1 MMRHARRGTTTQPPT
16 VGPCGAILAALAVA
30 VAFAAPFDPAPDG
43 PPFPEQ
49 WAAHAQAPPPVKV
62 GALMAPGD
70 RFDDTKRIEA
80 LRYAVDEFNRQNAGS
95 PLELA
100 VHNITR
106 GEELDALRT
115 AYANGA
121 GPSYYIGPTTSKGL
135 SSIMGYANSSGIVL
149 VSPASDAAPLAVPGD
164 TTFRLT
170 ISVDNQARA
179 LARIMS
185 NASIDAAV
193 TVIRDDTWGR
203 SFNSSLNEALD
214 ARGIAL
220 GGSVAFADS
229 GADWR
234 AAALSAAESAAALP
248 AESRA
253 GIVFAGF
260 GADYRGMAAAVAAS
274 RGGSTATAASLPWFA
289 PSAAIVASTLSPIAN
304 ATVRD
309 FSASVNLTALGH
321 NAPANAVTSALDANL
336 SGAGS
341 DPRRQTYYEYAAYD
355 SLFVLGTAIGMV
367 RDAAGADAPPDPRAV
382 AAAMPAAALAHE
394 GALGRIALN
403 PSGDLLYPDAFSVWR
418 VNGTGGWVRAGT
430 AASGTPVTEIGMLA
444 ILAGGHENNRVAAA
458 RLAVNDHNW
467 AQDGSPAPRYLHL
480 SVHNVTVDDSPPRVL
495 DALRAAHAGGT
506 GPSYYVGPSTSGN
519 TKRVLDYANER
530 GVVIVSPS
538 ATAPSLSIEG
548 DNLFRLAPDD
558 SRQGVVL
565 ANVIGR
571 DLASASPAPGAPS
584 GTVVVVARDDA
595 WGGDLNRT
603 ASARLAELGIGTA
616 HVAFSESADW
626 PEVARR
632 LASAIGAPGGGDGP
646 AAAVLFIGLA
656 PDFRGIAPLAG
667 ASLPWYGPDSI
678 AASRD
683 VAADAAASAFAD
695 AVNLTATL
703 FHAAENAEQ
712 ARVRAALAGMGV
724 GGLRTYDYS
733 TYDSVRVLGAAIGA
747 AEAAA
752 EPGDAAAAAAAVA
765 AAMPRAAAQYE
776 GALGD
781 IALNPSGDLLTPN
794 DYALWAIE
802 GGEWKRLEVFPGT
815 PVVGIGAIVSL
826 DGMPATDAAKLEA
839 MRLAADEYNRAS
851 EAAGG
856 PLYVDIEVVR
866 TSLVPAAATPSSPAV
881 LDALAAAH
889 ANGSGPSYYV
899 GPTSSA
905 NAARVLAYADANN
918 ITLVSPSSTAASL
931 AIEGDALFRLAPND
945 ALQGRVLADVIH
957 NRQGDILAGII
968 NGSGAEA
975 VVALVRNDTWGLGL
989 AASASERLASHGI
1002 AVSRIVHPTH
1012 GADWPAVASRLDSEI
1027 ASLRAGGAGVAV
1039 LHVGFQG
1046 DFAAIAGQA
1055 AAYPRIASAPWYGT
1069 DGIAHGRS
1077 ITANP
1082 APLAFAEAV
1091 NLTGTSFDPPDSPKR
1106 DAVAAALEARG
1117 VAGPGAYVHASY
1129 DAVFVLAGAVE
1140 RAIEARGSSYSPADV
1155 RGEVRAAA
1163 AAHVGALGDIELNRA
1178 GDLRS
1183 PNGYA
1188 TWRVEDGAWARA
1200 GGHPPTPVF
1209 KVGALLV
1216 LGEGE
1221 GAPYSDER
1229 ALAAAEAA
1237 IDDFNTAHELVGDF
1251 YLGLEVQKIRATP
1264 GSDTGAPGALAGLEA
1279 LHAGGNGTA
1288 YHVGP
1293 TSDANAARA
1302 LGYADRNGLV
1312 LVSPSSSS
1320 PSLAVPGDA
1329 LFRMALGHGRHAEVL
1344 AGLLAER
1351 GATDVVIAARGDAWG
1366 SGVNATLR
1374 AELGERAGGD
1384 GGTPVPSVAAVAFA
1398 EDDADWEAAAREI
1411 GAAARAAA
1419 QAAAARDPPGAPAV
1433 VFAGF
1438 EGDFA
1443 AIAAAA
1449 QAASSP
1455 SAAGLASAEWMDA
1468 GGIGAGQRVLGS
1480 ADALALARA
1489 VNLTTIRPVAAG
1501 IGADS
1506 PFGPGAALAPQAYDS
1521 VRVLGDAIRAAHDR
1535 LPPGAAADPP
1545 PASAVAAEM
1554 RAAAR
1559 AYSGALGNVTLDAS
1573 GDLAWPASLAVHT
1586 MGPGGWGPGAIA
1598 PPGAGPCPDDARC
1611 IVLGELYEAELAEQA
1626 REIHEAYAM
1635 AAADFNRMQAESGA
1649 SPRLHVALQRAE
1661 VSLLS
1666 PLEGLAAAHA
1676 GGAGPSAYVG
1686 PITSAS
1692 AIAMKPLADSAGIV
1706 LVSPASTATTGG
1718 LASADTL
1725 FRLALSDRYE
1735 ADLLAM
1741 AAEREGVDVI
1751 VPAVRGDAY
1760 GLSYESELRAE
1771 GRLLGIEV
1779 ADAVVM
1785 AVDEAA
1791 GHGILDARAAAAE
1804 LARGAA
1810 AVAAASGPG
1819 AQVGIV
1825 VASTAADLRA
1835 LAGHAAGHPAL
1846 AAAKWFEPGNLYPP
1860 RPIGDAGLLALAG
1873 AADVYSTSWDVPRT
1887 DRLND
1892 VHDRL
1897 AARIGAEPHAHSYAA
1912 YDAVLLLAD
1921 AIGRSAGED
1930 GSYAGADVA
1939 AQVPGSAARLGGLLG
1954 GGIVLDE
1961 HGDRASPSGVV
1972 LWRADGGAGAW
1983 QEAGRLGLDPFC
1995 AVALRSPSVDLGDVR
2010 AGGTAPEAAV
2020 QYVRSA
2026 GTAPLTG
2033 LAVQASPWTLD
2044 ATGAEAL
2051 PSGATQVAAAGLG
2064 WSALPGAPAELAVSG
2079 GISYAWNELLFRL
2092 DPAAVPAGSAAG
2104 PISQTV
2110 TYAAT
2115 CG

>member
-1 MMRHARRGTTTQPPT
+1 
-16 VGPCGAILAALAVA
+16 
-30 VAFAAPFDPAPDG
+30 
-43 PPFPEQ
+43 
-49 WAAHAQAPPPVKV
+49 
-62 GALMAPGD
+62 
-70 RFDDTKRIEA
+70 
-80 LRYAVDEFNRQNAGS
+80 
-95 PLELA
+95 
-100 VHNITR
+100 
-106 GEELDALRT
+106 
-115 AYANGA
+115 
-121 GPSYYIGPTTSKGL
+121 
-135 SSIMGYANSSGIVL
+135 
-149 VSPASDAAPLAVPGD
+149 
-164 TTFRLT
+164 
-170 ISVDNQARA
+170 
-179 LARIMS
+179 
-185 NASIDAAV
+185 
-193 TVIRDDTWGR
+193 
-203 SFNSSLNEALD
+203 
-214 ARGIAL
+214 
-220 GGSVAFADS
+220 
-229 GADWR
+229 
-234 AAALSAAESAAALP
+234 
-248 AESRA
+248 
-253 GIVFAGF
+253 
-260 GADYRGMAAAVAAS
+260 
-274 RGGSTATAASLPWFA
+274 
-289 PSAAIVASTLSPIAN
+289 
-304 ATVRD
+304 
-309 FSASVNLTALGH
+309 
-321 NAPANAVTSALDANL
+321 
-336 SGAGS
+336 
-341 DPRRQTYYEYAAYD
+341 
-355 SLFVLGTAIGMV
+355 
-367 RDAAGADAPPDPRAV
+367 
-382 AAAMPAAALAHE
+382 
-394 GALGRIALN
+394 
-403 PSGDLLYPDAFSVWR
+403 
-418 VNGTGGWVRAGT
+418 
-430 AASGTPVTEIGMLA
+430 
-444 ILAGGHENNRVAAA
+444 
-458 RLAVNDHNW
+458 
-467 AQDGSPAPRYLHL
+467 
-480 SVHNVTVDDSPPRVL
+480 
-495 DALRAAHAGGT
+495 
-506 GPSYYVGPSTSGN
+506 
-519 TKRVLDYANER
+519 
-530 GVVIVSPS
+530 
-538 ATAPSLSIEG
+538 
-548 DNLFRLAPDD
+548 
-558 SRQGVVL
+558 
-565 ANVIGR
+565 
-571 DLASASPAPGAPS
+571 
-584 GTVVVVARDDA
+584 
-595 WGGDLNRT
+595 
-603 ASARLAELGIGTA
+603 
-616 HVAFSESADW
+616 
-626 PEVARR
+626 
-632 LASAIGAPGGGDGP
+632 
-646 AAAVLFIGLA
+646 
-656 PDFRGIAPLAG
+656 
-667 ASLPWYGPDSI
+667 
-678 AASRD
+678 
-683 VAADAAASAFAD
+683 
-695 AVNLTATL
+695 
-703 FHAAENAEQ
+703 
-712 ARVRAALAGMGV
+712 
-724 GGLRTYDYS
+724 
-733 TYDSVRVLGAAIGA
+733 
-747 AEAAA
+747 
-752 EPGDAAAAAAAVA
+752 
-765 AAMPRAAAQYE
+765 MPRAAAQYE

-781 IALNPSGDLLTPN
+781 IALNPSGDLRTPD
-794 DYALWAIE
+794 DYALWTIE

-815 PVVGIGAIVSL
+815 PVVGIGAIVAL

-856 PLYVDIEVVR
+856 PLYIDIETVR

-889 ANGSGPSYYV
+889 AGGSGPSYYV
-899 GPTSSA
+899 GPSSSA
-905 NAARVLAYADANN
+905 NAARVLAYANANN
-918 ITLVSPSSTAASL
+918 ITLISPSSTAASL

-957 NRQGDILAGII
+957 NRQGDIIAGII

-1002 AVSRIVHPTH
+1002 AVSRTVHPPH
-1012 GADWPAVASRLDSEI
+1012 GADWPDIASRLDSEI
-1027 ASLRAGGAGVAV
+1027 ASLRAGGSGVAV

-1082 APLAFAEAV
+1082 TPLAFAEAV
-1091 NLTGTSFDPPDSPKR
+1091 NLTGTSFDPPASPKR
-1106 DAVAAALEARG
+1106 DAVAAALGARG
-1117 VAGPGAYVHASY
+1117 VAGPGAYVYASY

-1140 RAIEARGSSYSPADV
+1140 RAMEARGSSYSPADV

-1163 AAHVGALGDIELNRA
+1163 AAYGGALGDVELNRA

-1188 TWRVEDGAWARA
+1188 TWRVEDGAWVRA

-1216 LGEGE
+1216 LGEEG
-1221 GAPYSDER
+1221 GAPYSDGP

-1251 YLGLEVQKIRATP
+1251 YLGLEVQKIGAAP
-1264 GSDTGAPGALAGLEA
+1264 GSGTDSAPGALAGLEA
-1279 LHAGGNGTA
+1279 LHAGGAGPS
-1288 YHVGP
+1288 YYVGP
-1293 TSDANAARA
+1293 TSDANAARV
-1302 LGYADRNGLV
+1302 LGYADRSGLV
-1312 LVSPSSSS
+1312 LASPSSSS

-1329 LFRMALGHGRHAEVL
+1329 LFRMAPGHALYADALARLLG
-1344 AGLLAER
+1344 ER

-1366 SGVNATLR
+1366 EGVNATLR
-1374 AELGERAGGD
+1374 AALEQRDAPAVS
-1384 GGTPVPSVAAVAFA
+1384 TVPFA
-1398 EDDADWEAAAREI
+1398 EDNADWDAAARGI

-1419 QAAAARDPPGAPAV
+1419 QAASERSPPGAAAV

-1438 EGDFA
+1438 EGDFVG
-1443 AIAAAA
+1443 IAAAA
-1449 QAASSP
+1449 S
-1455 SAAGLASAEWMDA
+1455 SAAPPSIAALASAEWIDA
-1468 GGIGAGQRVLGS
+1468 GGVGTSARVLEG

-1489 VNLTTIRPVAAG
+1489 VNLTTVRPVAAG
-1501 IGADS
+1501 IDASGDR
-1506 PFGPGAALAPQAYDS
+1506 FGPAAALDPQAYDS
-1521 VRVLGDAIRAAHDR
+1521 VRVLGDAVRAAHDR
-1535 LPPGAAADPP
+1535 LLAGGGNASDPP

-1559 AYSGALGNVTLDAS
+1559 AYSGALGNVTLDS
-1573 GDLAWPASLAVHT
+1573 NGDLDGPALLGVHSI
-1586 MGPGGWGPGAIA
+1586 GSGGWALDRIV
-1598 PPGAGPCPDDARC
+1598 PPSPVACPDDARC
-1611 IVLGELYEAELAEQA
+1611 IVLGELYEAELAVQA

-1649 SPRLHVALQRAE
+1649 SPRLHVVLQRAE

-1666 PLEGLAAAHA
+1666 PLEGLAAAYA

-1741 AAEREGVDVI
+1741 AAGREGVDVI

-1785 AVDEAA
+1785 AVDEAE
-1791 GHGILDARAAAAE
+1791 GHVVLDARAAAAE
-1804 LARGAA
+1804 LARAA
-1810 AVAAASGPG
+1810 EAASGQG

-1860 RPIGDAGLLALAG
+1860 RPIEGAGLLALAR

-1887 DRLND
+1887 DRFDD

-1921 AIGRSAGED
+1921 ATARSAGED

-1939 AQVPGSAARLGGLLG
+1939 VRVPGSAAGLGGLLG

-1972 LWRADGGAGAW
+1972 LWRAEGGAGAW

-1995 AVALRSPSVDLGDVR
+1995 AVALRSPSVYLGDVR

-2033 LAVQASPWTLD
+2033 LAVQASPWTFD

-2051 PSGATQVAAAGLG
+2051 PSGATQVDAAGLG
-2064 WSALPGAPAELAVSG
+2064 WSALPGAPAEVAVSG
-2079 GISYAWNELLFRL
+2079 GVSYAWNELLFRL